1 MPELDD
7 HVKQNPSS
15 SVFAGTVPPTPG
27 AIADQLH
34 VARWDGDTAE
44 ETRYALLADG
54 TVWTLEYSPRGL
66 SGFIGDV
73 FVGVVIGVMVA
84 VVVIAAIWVVVGV
97 IALGQALRKAA

>member
-7 HVKQNPSS
+7 YVEQNPSN

-44 ETRYALLADG
+44 ETRYALLVDG
-54 TVWTLEYSPRGL
+54 TVWTWEYSPSGL

-73 FVGVVIGVMVA
+73 FVGVVVGVMLA

-97 IALGQALRKAA
+97 IALGRALHRAA